1 LTSGLISAV
10 KPLAENPSSIATIL
24 ASQMPTASTFFITL
38 ILTQLTGVAGT
49 LLQAIT
55 LLLYYVKVILL
66 GGSP

>member
-1 LTSGLISAV
+1 
-10 KPLAENPSSIATIL
+10 
-24 ASQMPTASTFFITL
+24 MPTASTFFITL
-38 ILTQLTGVAGT
+38 TLTQFTGVVGT